1 MTGKG
6 VAIVTGGSRG
16 IGRATALKLGQAGFT
31 VVVNY
36 ASKPAAADAVV
47 DQITARPAEWPPPL
61 PAMWPGRPMC
71 WRSLQPPTGSG
82 RSRC

>member
-16 IGRATALKLGQAGFT
+16 IGRATALKLGAQGYT

-36 ASKPAAADAVV
+36 ASNEAAANEVV
-47 DQITARPAEWPPPL
+47 NAITAEQIEPALGPDVE
-61 PAMWPGRPMC
+61 
-71 WRSLQPPTGSG
+71 RSGVGEQHSRE
-82 RSRC
+82 RSIAPRR

>member
-16 IGRATALKLGQAGFT
+16 IGRATALKLGQAGYT

-36 ASKPAAADAVV
+36 VSKPAAADAVV
-47 DQITARPAEWPPPL
+47 DADQEGRRNGRRRCRAT
-61 PAMWPGRPMC
+61 WPGRPMC
-71 WRSLQPPTGSG
+71 WRSLRPPTGWG